1 MSKSGNGNRKPLD
14 REVPLVAVKPA
25 LDPGEWR
32 AVLASTERLDQV
44 RGAFANGPF
53 TTHALAAIL
62 LYGEPYGFSQQD
74 VKDETEVA
82 TYCAKMAGD
91 HMSLGDTAT
100 AETFR
105 LLGERHR
112 ERAAK
117 IAALLPPDEASAA
130 T

>member
-1 MSKSGNGNRKPLD
+1 MSETGNGNRKPLD

-25 LDPGEWR
+25 LSPSEWR
-32 AVLASTERLDQV
+32 AVLASTERLEEV
-44 RGAFANGPF
+44 RGAFSKGPF

-62 LYGEPYGFSQQD
+62 LYGEPYGFSRQD
-74 VKDETEVA
+74 VSDETEVA
-82 TYCAKMAGD
+82 NYCAKMARD
-91 HMSLGDTAT
+91 HTALGDTAT

-117 IAALLPPDEASAA
+117 IAALLPPDEPAG

>member
-1 MSKSGNGNRKPLD
+1 MPETGNGNRKPLD

-25 LDPGEWR
+25 LNPGEWR
-32 AVLASTERLDQV
+32 AVLASTERLEEV

-74 VKDETEVA
+74 VQDETEVA
-82 TYCAKMAGD
+82 TYCAKMATD
-91 HMSLGDTAT
+91 HAALGDDAT
-100 AETFR
+100 AETFK

-117 IAALLPPDEASAA
+117 IAALLPPVEAAA